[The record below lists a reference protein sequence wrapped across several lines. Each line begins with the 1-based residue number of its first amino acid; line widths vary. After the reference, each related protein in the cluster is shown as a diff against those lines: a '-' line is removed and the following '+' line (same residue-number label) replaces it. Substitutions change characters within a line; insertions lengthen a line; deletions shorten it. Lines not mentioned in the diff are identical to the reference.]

1 MLNKVII
8 MGRFVRDPEMKTT
21 PSGVPVVS
29 FSLACERD
37 VKNKQTGERET
48 DFIDVTA
55 WRSTAEF
62 ISKFFSKGR
71 MAVVVGSIQTRSWM
85 DREGNKRH
93 STEVLADSIYFGD
106 SKKDGDNFDALCK
119 SGFVEV
125 KDSDDTL
132 PF

>member
-106 SKKDGDNFDALCK
+106 SKKDVDNFDALCK

-125 KDSDDTL
+125 KDNDDTL